1 MNLSLLK
8 PEWAACA
15 CLLFFVGLDLI
26 KGEKKML
33 SPNEGRLLSAL
44 SILACGLLGIVVWFS
59 RDTGEAFSG
68 LFQADAF
75 SHYFKLLFTGML
87 GVQFFIS
94 HAFFTNKAEKPAP
107 YFLVLW
113 VTLLGMFFLASA
125 NDLFV
130 AFIAVEI
137 VTLSFYI
144 LTAYRKHDIL
154 SIEAGLKYLIMG
166 SLASALMIFGIGLIY
181 VAAGS
186 THFDVLAGILL
197 GPVHEKL
204 VLTGFL
210 MLLCG
215 IGFKIAAF
223 PFQFWAPD
231 VYQGAP
237 TPTVAFLSVGSKTAG
252 FVFLLR
258 LLSQVFFMTT
268 TREGIWLFSGLAV
281 MTLIYGN
288 LGALHQSSMK
298 RLLGYS
304 SIGHAGY
311 LLIGIAAGLPL
322 GHAAVFYYLLAYAVT
337 NLTVFTVLVLVGRSI
352 ESDQISAYSGL
363 ARRSPFLAACL
374 FVALI
379 SLAGV
384 PPTAGFFGKF
394 LVLLAA
400 VQSGLG
406 WLALVGLIFV
416 VVSLYYYL
424 LVIRTLYVAEPESAE
439 PIRVSLPYRILL
451 GLLVAGIFVLG
462 LYQSPFYSH
471 ILIAVS

>member
-8 PEWAACA
+8 PEWAAFA
-15 CLLFFVGLDLI
+15 CLLFFVIADLL
-26 KGEKKML
+26 KGERNSL
-33 SPNEGRLLSAL
+33 SPCDSRTFSAL
-44 SILACGLLGIVVWFS
+44 SIVACAFLGGVVWMS
-59 RDTGEAFSG
+59 RDIGEAFSG
-68 LFQADAF
+68 LYQADAF
-75 SHYFKLLFTGML
+75 SRYFKLLFTGML
-87 GVQFFIS
+87 AVQFFIS
-94 HAFFTNKAEKPAP
+94 HAFFVKRPEKSEP

-113 VTLLGMFFLASA
+113 ITVLGMFFLASA

-130 AFIAVEI
+130 AFLSVEV

-144 LTAYRKHDIL
+144 LTAYLKRDIL
-154 SIEAGLKYLIMG
+154 SIESGLKYLIMG

-186 THFDVLAGILL
+186 THFNVLSGILL

-204 VLTGFL
+204 LLAGFL

-258 LLSQVFFMTT
+258 LLSQVFFITT
-268 TREGIWLFSGLAV
+268 TREGILLFSGLAA

-288 LGALHQSSMK
+288 LGALNQTSMK

-311 LLIGIAAGLPL
+311 LLIGIAAGIPL
-322 GHAAVFYYLLAYAVT
+322 GHAAVLYYLIAYAVT
-337 NLTVFTVLVLVGRSI
+337 NLTAFTVLVLAGRSI
-352 ESDQISAYSGL
+352 ASDQISAYSGL
-363 ARRSPFLAACL
+363 ARRSPFMAAC
-374 FVALI
+374 FFIALI

-406 WLALVGLIFV
+406 WLALLGLVFV

-424 LVIRTLYVAEPESAE
+424 SIVRTLYVAEPESLD
-439 PIRVSLPYRILL
+439 PIIVSLPYRLLL

-462 LYQSPFYSH
+462 LFQSPFYSQVLA
-471 ILIAVS
+471 IVS